1 MQPDYIISGIWARG
15 RFVSLHAERVH
26 AAHSFGQSGY
36 LHANIGLARRRE
48 VEARE
53 GLDDMMDAFRH
64 LGIEKKNL
72 SRYKAM
78 GEAGNGAIYE
88 PYSTSRRKGRFC
100 LLRVSAISKKPR
112 GEMTWG
118 TNVHHLDE
126 YTNARRALR
135 LYTQDRTTG
144 VARVVRETVTVNG
157 VIPRPTRVHGHA
169 YACTSDSPMMT
180 CLSSSHIHVVVL
192 NLLATAKVNHDAQ
205 VAVPKRWPGVAD
217 ERTSK

>member
-1 MQPDYIISGIWARG
+1 MQPEYIISGILARG
-15 RFVSLHAERVH
+15 RLDSLHAERVH

-72 SRYKAM
+72 SGYKAM
-78 GEAGNGAIYE
+78 GEAGNGANY
-88 PYSTSRRKGRFC
+88 SRRKGRFC

-126 YTNARRALR
+126 YTNACRALHEAVHAR
-135 LYTQDRTTG
+135 SHDR
-144 VARVVRETVTVNG
+144 RCQVVRGN
-157 VIPRPTRVHGHA
+157 
-169 YACTSDSPMMT
+169 CN
-180 CLSSSHIHVVVL
+180 C
-192 NLLATAKVNHDAQ
+192 K
-205 VAVPKRWPGVAD
+205 
-217 ERTSK
+217 